1 MSSGGKRK
9 REEGTQ
15 CTQAGSL
22 VGSAAPATKKVL
34 NQGHAGTC
42 VAYAFTLALQQGLD
56 TKYDIAVN
64 PEALVEKIK
73 FACPCWEGHETERMP
88 AEWNEIHADSG
99 AFIEDVEKRY
109 RYHVKVDFSTINSF
123 EEARREM
130 QRAEKLKMYTPC
142 TVKTGAKGH
151 ERYAVTLTGTAPKGK
166 MEAQNSWGGTTR
178 TGQST
183 ERTSFWP
190 SRLTLSLRRIIG
202 FV

>member
-1 MSSGGKRK
+1 MSSCGGKRK
-9 REEGTQ
+9 REEESTEV
-15 CTQAGSL
+15 GSL
-22 VGSAAPATKKVL
+22 VGSAAPAGKKVL

-88 AEWNEIHADSG
+88 AEWNEKHADLG
-99 AFIEDVEKRY
+99 AFIEDVDKRH

-123 EEARREM
+123 DEARREM
-130 QRAEKLKMYTPC
+130 QRAEKLKMYMPC
-142 TVKTGAKGH
+142 TVKTDAKGH
-151 ERYAVTLTGTAPKGK
+151 ERHAVTLTGTAPKDK
-166 MEAQNSWGGTTR
+166 MEAQNSWGGDNKNWTVDR
-178 TGQST
+178 
-183 ERTSFWP
+183 EN
-190 SRLTLSLRRIIG
+190 

>member
-1 MSSGGKRK
+1 MLALAWR
-9 REEGTQ
+9 TM
-15 CTQAGSL
+15 
-22 VGSAAPATKKVL
+22 
-34 NQGHAGTC
+34 
-42 VAYAFTLALQQGLD
+42 ALQQGLD

-88 AEWNEIHADSG
+88 AEWNEKHADLG
-99 AFIEDVEKRY
+99 AFIEDVDKRH

-123 EEARREM
+123 DQARREM